1 MRLNHSQIFRSQ
13 NARETLI
20 WVLGNPRCTKVERE
34 EFLVIIVFAKAKFIK
49 MLYTWCGKDGTVF
62 GDLDL
67 EQLELNLESF
77 QKIAHGTKQA
87 DPLRNLIFISSFVG

>member
-1 MRLNHSQIFRSQ
+1 MELFS
-13 NARETLI
+13 
-20 WVLGNPRCTKVERE
+20 
-34 EFLVIIVFAKAKFIK
+34 
-49 MLYTWCGKDGTVF
+49 

-87 DPLRNLIFISSFVG
+87 DPLRNLIFISFLSLVNGFV